1 MLCSVV
7 IAELIYGAERAAP
20 AHRVNNHMRV
30 EQLRQQFVS
39 APFDDAAAVEY
50 GKVRAHLA
58 NLGTPIGPNDLMI
71 AAIVLSCGLMVVACI
86 FFVRVVSNSS
96 QPLLQPQPNQ
106 VAP

>member
-1 MLCSVV
+1 MKT
-7 IAELIYGAERAAP
+7 R
-20 AHRVNNHMRV
+20 H
-30 EQLRQQFVS
+30 
-39 APFDDAAAVEY
+39 
-50 GKVRAHLA
+50 
-58 NLGTPIGPNDLMI
+58 LMI